1 MENNQAKQVVLKN
14 VRVKYAKLI
23 RPGQAYDEGQPDL
36 WSVNMYLTDKAKAM
50 LESLGAH
57 PKKDKNG
64 SDYFIA
70 KRNIINK
77 KGDSIKPPVLVDG
90 KKQPFTEEVG
100 NGSICNIAITPFQW
114 EKGKPGTG
122 SYKKGILLYLNA
134 VQVVSLVPMATG
146 VDAFDLIEE
155 PEAAGGKAEEEDDL
169 SF

>member
-23 RPGQAYDEGQPDL
+23 RPGPAYDEGQPDL
-36 WSVNMYLTDKAKAM
+36 WSVNMYLTDKDKAM

-57 PKKDKNG
+57 PKNDKNG
-64 SDYFIA
+64 SDYFVA

-77 KGDSIKPPVLVDG
+77 KGDPIKPPVIVDG
-90 KKQPFTEEVG
+90 KKQSFAEEVG
-100 NGSICNIAITPFQW
+100 NGSVCNIAITPFQW
-114 EKGKPGTG
+114 EKGKPGTA
-122 SYKKGILLYLNA
+122 SHKKGILLYLNA

-155 PEAAGGKAEEEDDL
+155 PETAGDKPEEDDL
-169 SF
+169 PF